1 MFEKELSEK
10 FKAIFEVSKVSF
22 DQPGES
28 GEQNVLF
35 VEIES
40 PNFSFSDGK
49 AKAMVTGK
57 ATIFG
62 RNDSLTYGFFAK
74 AIAKAENSLTKDLVF
89 RDFESNSNRFRD
101 IAERGFSFTYF
112 FNSQHNPPAGNIE
125 SVDITIEES

>member
-1 MFEKELSEK
+1 MFEKELKEK
-10 FKAIFEVSKVSF
+10 FKAIFDVKEVSF
-22 DQPGES
+22 DQAS
-28 GEQNVLF
+28 DSAEQNVLF

-57 ATIFG
+57 GTIFG
-62 RNDSLTYGFFAK
+62 RNDSLTYGYFAK
-74 AIAKAENSLTKDLVF
+74 AIAKAGNALTKDLVF

-112 FNSQHNPPAGNIE
+112 FNSQHNPPTGTIDE
-125 SVDITIEES
+125 VDITIEES